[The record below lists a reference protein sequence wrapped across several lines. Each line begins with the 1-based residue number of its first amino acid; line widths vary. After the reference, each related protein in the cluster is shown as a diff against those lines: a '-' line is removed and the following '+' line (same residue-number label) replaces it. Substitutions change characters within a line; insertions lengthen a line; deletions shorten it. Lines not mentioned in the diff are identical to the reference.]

1 MIVDLGSRCECRIE
15 VLPVQLA
22 HQFEADFA
30 RNLPVEFPAGEL
42 AARFAADVNCERR
55 SRGVEELLGMVIGK
69 NNPEI
74 GVERAKPAANIG
86 RDFAYMRDHSLVLC
100 LRHGEELRRM
110 RRHGAADH
118 S

>member
-15 VLPVQLA
+15 VLPVQLP
-22 HQFEADFA
+22 FEGDFA
-30 RNLPVEFPAGEL
+30 RNFPVKFSAGEFATRL
-42 AARFAADVNCERR
+42 AADMNRERR
-55 SRGVEELLGMVIGK
+55 SRGVEELFGVVVGK
-69 NNPEI
+69 DNPEI

-110 RRHGAADH
+110 RQHGAADH